1 MDYGTV
7 NAEESAEE
15 YQDELTV
22 EESRD
27 QWAKRHWSLLALKEL
42 QVEMKFQDQAIGQ
55 RGQRHH
61 GGTGLGE
68 IGGMLGSYR
77 RSGLQKLLEPLE
89 QSKFQTAA
97 SQRRNWLKNEKRKNG
112 QLKNNPGGGK

>member
-7 NAEESAEE
+7 NAEENAEE

-68 IGGMLGSYR
+68 IGGTLGSYR
-77 RSGLQKLLEPLE
+77 RSGLRKLLEPLE
-89 QSKFQTAA
+89 QSEFQTADEIIYDKPTI
-97 SQRRNWLKNEKRKNG
+97 SS
-112 QLKNNPGGGK
+112 P

>member
-7 NAEESAEE
+7 NAEENAEE

-42 QVEMKFQDQAIGQ
+42 QVEMGFQDQAIGQ
-55 RGQRHH
+55 RGQRLH
-61 GGTGLGE
+61 GGIGLGE
-68 IGGMLGSYR
+68 IGGTLGPYR

-89 QSKFQTAA
+89 QSEFHEQDDERRMDG
-97 SQRRNWLKNEKRKNG
+97 QR
-112 QLKNNPGGGK
+112 